1 MNSAKVYLMKQCMQ
15 KHEDPLNLQ
24 GLPLVSPP
32 RDGWPAI
39 EAALRS
45 DQERRR
51 TARYAGWAVAA
62 AASVAL
68 AFGLM
73 LQRPSAD
80 PEQQMTDASLAQS
93 QQAAQ
98 SRDAAGTPASTPPAE
113 TLEAMIALSQQ
124 LERRLRTTRAG
135 TGDLPAGAIVY
146 QVELEDLVAQV
157 DEELSRRPDSLNLWG
172 QRVNLLMDLQQLYE
186 NRLRREYRQ
195 VASL

>member
-45 DQERRR
+45 DQDRRR
-51 TARYAGWAVAA
+51 TARYAGWGLAA

-68 AFGLM
+68 AFGLV
-73 LQRPSAD
+73 LQRPSAG
-80 PEQQMTDASLAQS
+80 PEQQMPDPSLAQA

-98 SRDAAGTPASTPPAE
+98 DQDAAGTPASTPPAE

-124 LERRLRTTRAG
+124 LERRLRSTRAG

-157 DEELSRRPDSLNLWG
+157 DEELSRRPDSLKLWG